1 MSNMKNKTKTEQLLG
16 LMLILAWL
24 AFIGFSIE
32 AGAVLVSYAVSCA
45 NPVAAKNLYKGLD
58 LYGLRQFD
66 IWYYTGFVAFLVA
79 LSLLK
84 ALVSYLVIKTLSK
97 FTLKNPFT
105 MGVAKRLETISYMAF
120 GTWLVTLLSN
130 AYTGWLMK
138 ITGKL
143 YGNWLSG
150 EFIFMVGLVFIISQ
164 VFKRGVEIQ
173 SENDLTV

>member
-1 MSNMKNKTKTEQLLG
+1 MTIKAQTRTGQLLG
-16 LMLILAWL
+16 VMLILAWV
-24 AFIGFSIE
+24 AFIGFTIE
-32 AGAVLVSYAVSCA
+32 AGAVLVSYSVSCA

-58 LYGLRQFD
+58 LYSLRQFNV
-66 IWYYTGFVAFLVA
+66 WYYTGFVCFLVV

-84 ALVSYLVIKTLSK
+84 ALVSWLVIKTLSK

-105 MGVAKRLETISYMAF
+105 MGVAKRLETISYIAF
-120 GTWLVTLLSN
+120 GTWLVTLASN
-130 AYTGWLMK
+130 VYTGWLLK

-150 EFIFMVGLVFIISQ
+150 EFIFMVGLVFVFSQ